1 MSNLKLTK
9 TKWGFY
15 QYTPLPSNEELR
27 KYYADKYFQEGLGS
41 YSTSYTEEEVSHLK
55 LKTDLIHCKITQLT
69 NSNTKD
75 KTLIDIGCGEGW
87 LMDKFHHRGTSVFGI
102 DFSRHG
108 IEKFHP
114 HLTPFFKQGNLYELI
129 EHQIN
134 TATKFDL
141 LLVANV
147 IEHVIDPVLFLNRIK
162 KMMHQESILSII
174 TPNDFS
180 PLHQLLLKERK
191 ISKEFWLCYPDH
203 LSYFNKTSMCNLLDD
218 QGFKIRSIVADNPI
232 DINLLND
239 NSNYVEDPTKGENT
253 HLFRL
258 RIDNFLGQ
266 LNIEKLLQIYELLG
280 SIGVGRNLNYYC
292 SL

>member
-41 YSTSYTEEEVSHLK
+41 YSTSYTEEEISHLK

-129 EHQIN
+129 ERQIN

-258 RIDNFLGQ
+258 RTDNFLGQ